1 MASEHVILGVIGWRP
16 CSGYDI
22 KAELEQGC
30 AALLSSLNF
39 GSIYPSLK
47 KLQDEG
53 LVRMEQE
60 GAAGR
65 PRKVHELTAQ
75 GREALA
81 AWLET
86 PMDYPIPMRD
96 ELLLKMLFWGASLP
110 HNRAVLIGHLQRR
123 REHTV
128 ELLAY
133 LAEWSATEVPGVST
147 VDEYG
152 LLVLEYLRGH
162 LEAEFAWIHRAIA
175 QLEGPSRPTGAGSR
189 RAKDSCHNNL
199 NKRS

>member
-1 MASEHVILGVIGWRP
+1 MASEQVILGVISRRS

-60 GAAGR
+60 GAARR
-65 PRKVHELTAQ
+65 PRKVHELTAR
-75 GREALA
+75 GREALT

-86 PMDYPIPMRD
+86 PTDYPIPMRD
-96 ELLLKMLFWGASLP
+96 ELLLKMLFWGSALP
-110 HNRAVLIGHLQRR
+110 HNRAVLIAHLQRR

-133 LAEWSATEVPGVST
+133 LAEWPSGDTSL

-152 LLVLEYLRGH
+152 LLTLEYLRGH

-175 QLEGPSRPTGAGSR
+175 QLDGPPRSPVGDQ
-189 RAKDSCHNNL
+189 RARAL
-199 NKRS
+199 QQEE

>member
-1 MASEHVILGVIGWRP
+1 MASEHVILGVIARRP

-30 AALLSSLNF
+30 GPLLSSLNF

-47 KLQDEG
+47 KLGDEG

-65 PRKVHELTAQ
+65 PRKVHELTAR
-75 GREALA
+75 GWEALTV
-81 AWLET
+81 WLET
-86 PMDYPIPMRD
+86 PTDYPIPMRD
-96 ELLLKMLFWGASLP
+96 ELLLKMLFWGAALP
-110 HNRAVLIGHLQRR
+110 HRRAALIAHLQRR

-133 LAEWSATEVPGVST
+133 LAEWLADEVSS
-147 VDEYG
+147 VDEYS
-152 LLVLEYLRGH
+152 LLVRDYLRGR
-162 LEAEFAWIHRAIA
+162 LEAEFAWIHHAIA
-175 QLEGPSRPTGAGSR
+175 QFEGPPRSPAGDQ
-189 RAKDSCHNNL
+189 RARASQ
-199 NKRS
+199 REA